1 MIFDNHKKH
10 FRILIALD
18 VLLFIIGVIYIN
30 IFPDFD
36 TDAYAHHCISREI
49 YLGNSNLNIHWVWLP
64 LFHYIQVAFI
74 ALGLS
79 MQALRFMNL
88 VITAVIP
95 VVLFFHL
102 SKSEDKEL
110 PYSESFITAIVCMLF
125 PVLILM
131 GTTAQPEPLFCLT
144 VLLFGIYF
152 SKEKYFLSSVFLTI
166 AALLRYEAWV
176 LPPAIIFL
184 VLWTAIFRKPGFL
197 KKELQGLKPLISV
210 LLPLIGMGIW
220 TVARY
225 YSEGIWFGFIFV
237 TQGFANDVLKSTSSF
252 DSGLFQF
259 VYDIFYYPLIVPYYL
274 AGPIVIMAFFGIR
287 RTLQRQKYIWVILY
301 FVILLFLTLTWIK
314 KSTLGLHRH
323 FAVLVPFYS
332 VLLINGIP
340 YFSGLIFKI
349 KKLFRHSE
357 LSAEEQIF
365 KIKKVLAILL
375 IISQIIVTLVWSAGW
390 LSYTGHL
397 FIERSQTVDYIKKL
411 PDDKIIFCDEASVE
425 VLSGLDMR
433 IFNRIWLENNEASEM
448 IQTAEKGNKDIYIVT
463 WDRKM
468 KKFTGKGEIV
478 FTSSPDYNTKE
489 TLQVLKIKKQQ

>member
-1 MIFDNHKKH
+1 MASAISLHTGRIYCPRTFD
-10 FRILIALD
+10 A
-18 VLLFIIGVIYIN
+18 
-30 IFPDFD
+30 
-36 TDAYAHHCISREI
+36 
-49 YLGNSNLNIHWVWLP
+49 
-64 LFHYIQVAFI
+64 
-74 ALGLS
+74 
-79 MQALRFMNL
+79 ALRFMNL

-131 GTTAQPEPLFCLT
+131 GTMAQPEPLFCLT

-166 AALLRYEAWV
+166 SALLRYEAWV

-197 KKELQGLKPLISV
+197 KKELQSVKPLISV
-210 LLPLIGMGIW
+210 LLPLTEMGVW
-220 TVARY
+220 TIARY
-225 YSEGIWFGFIFV
+225 YSEGIWLGFIFLPKDLL
-237 TQGFANDVLKSTSSF
+237 TMFSSQPVHLTADF
-252 DSGLFQF
+252 LFCLR
-259 VYDIFYYPLIVPYYL
+259 YLLLPLIVPYYL

-287 RTLQRQKYIWVILY
+287 RTLQRQKYSWVILY
-301 FVILLFLTLTWIK
+301 SVILLFLTLTWIK

-357 LSAEEQIF
+357 LSAEDRF
-365 KIKKVLAILL
+365 LKLKKY
-375 IISQIIVTLVWSAGW
+375 SRYC
-390 LSYTGHL
+390 LSSH
-397 FIERSQTVDYIKKL
+397 R
-411 PDDKIIFCDEASVE
+411 
-425 VLSGLDMR
+425 
-433 IFNRIWLENNEASEM
+433 
-448 IQTAEKGNKDIYIVT
+448 
-463 WDRKM
+463 
-468 KKFTGKGEIV
+468 
-478 FTSSPDYNTKE
+478 
-489 TLQVLKIKKQQ
+489 